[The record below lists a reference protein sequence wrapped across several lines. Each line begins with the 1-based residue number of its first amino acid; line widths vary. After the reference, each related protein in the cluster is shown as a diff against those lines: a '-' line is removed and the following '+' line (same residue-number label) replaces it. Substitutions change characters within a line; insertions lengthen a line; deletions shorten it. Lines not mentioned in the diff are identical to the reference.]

1 MQGIPLLSIFV
12 WTPFVGALLVYICN
26 RILGGGKGVAL
37 LSATT
42 SVGLVALLLQ
52 DFSLSSGSA
61 QFSEQIVWIRSL
73 GVHYALGMN
82 GVALILAATIAV
94 LMLLVMFWSKAGD
107 PRLYAHL
114 LLAQGSMFGVLA
126 AQDLVL
132 FYLFW
137 EFMLIP
143 VFLLISLYGDTEG
156 AASDR
161 VSAAFK
167 FFVYTF
173 VGAVLML
180 AAILYLSVISYRELG
195 VRSFLIADLL
205 RLHLSPESQIM
216 LAFGFLI
223 AFLIK
228 VPAFPF
234 HTWFRSAQCSGP
246 IEGALLFT
254 VFLFQM
260 GLYGLIQIVFP
271 LCPGAWSVLAPL
283 LGILGVI
290 SIVYG
295 AFLAYREENL
305 RAIVAYSSISHL
317 GLCVLGVA
325 SFELLGMVG
334 AVFHAVA
341 HAVSALGI
349 LTLIG
354 FLERRHAIRDIEE
367 EHGLASAMPVLAV
380 TFFVTLLGYI
390 ALPLTN
396 GFVGE
401 LLVLTGSFSRFP
413 VLAMVA
419 TVGAILV
426 AVYML
431 AAYKKL
437 FLGGAVE
444 RCSARADIGFQEWCV
459 LIPVLALTFLMGLF
473 PNTFTSVIT
482 PSARYLAEIVRS
494 RRVSFEDDQVGGT
507 KLVVAPD
514 SVVLSRPVDLL

>member
-1 MQGIPLLSIFV
+1 M
-12 WTPFVGALLVYICN
+12 VYISN
-26 RILGGGKGVAL
+26 RMLGSGKGVAL
-37 LSATT
+37 LSATV
-42 SVGLVALLLQ
+42 SVALVCLLLQ
-52 DFSLSSGSA
+52 DFSLSSGVA
-61 QFSEQIVWIRSL
+61 QFSEQVVWIRTL
-73 GVHYALGMN
+73 GVYYALGMN
-82 GVALILAATIAV
+82 GVALLLAATIAV
-94 LMLLVMFWSKAGD
+94 LMLLVILWSKSAHSS
-107 PRLYAHL
+107 LYSHL
-114 LLAQGSMFGVLA
+114 LLAQGAMFGVLA

-143 VFLLISLYGDTEG
+143 VFLLISLYGESEG
-156 AASDR
+156 VAGDRMAAG
-161 VSAAFK
+161 FK

-173 VGAVLML
+173 VGAVFML

-195 VRSFLIADLL
+195 ARSFLLADLL
-205 RLHLSPESQIM
+205 RLRLSPVSQIM
-216 LAFGFLI
+216 LAFGFLV

-228 VPAFPF
+228 LPAFPF
-234 HTWFRSAQCSGP
+234 HTWFRNAQCAAP

-283 LGILGVI
+283 LAMVGVI

-295 AFLAYREENL
+295 ALLAYREENL
-305 RAIVAYSSISHL
+305 RAIVAYSSVSHL
-317 GLCVLGVA
+317 GLCVLGIA

-334 AVFHAVA
+334 AVFHGVA

-354 FLERRHAIRDIEE
+354 FLERRHAIRDIEG
-367 EHGLASAMPVLAV
+367 EHGLADAMPVLAI

-413 VLAMVA
+413 LLAISA
-419 TVGAILV
+419 TLGAILV

-431 AAYKKL
+431 AVYKKL

-444 RCSARADIGFQEWCV
+444 RCSLREDIGFEEWCV
-459 LIPVLALTFLMGLF
+459 VVPVVVLTFLMGIF
-473 PNTFTSVIT
+473 PNAVTSVIT
-482 PSARYLAEIVRS
+482 PSAKHLADIVRS
-494 RRVSFEDDQVGGT
+494 RRISFEDGQIGGT

-514 SVVLSRPVDLL
+514 SLVKPRPVDVL